1 MGLYMSSHKAAR
13 DYSVLGWCRCGFF
26 AASAARGWFLR
37 EIMLICKEYFAF
49 SLVLKQQ
56 AALETESISGLRSF
70 TFGFKTL

>member
-1 MGLYMSSHKAAR
+1 
-13 DYSVLGWCRCGFF
+13 
-26 AASAARGWFLR
+26 
-37 EIMLICKEYFAF
+37 MLICKEYFAF